1 MLIDNFQFSIFLRPL
16 LSFFA
21 AQEIPAAVVTF
32 VSLLIF
38 IQTGTSPALSTCYS
52 ALLALPWILKPWLKR
67 QLHNHY
73 SYSHLLAC
81 ELCLAATFLLLSA
94 IISPSS
100 PFRLHSSP
108 GIFRSSLFI
117 LHFILA
123 LLTAWHVV
131 LAEYYYHL
139 QARSAKLRRLYSTP
153 RLVVSQGVVVATY
166 GLLIILVGSLQVLSH
181 SIYVSWAAVFK
192 ILAGFMLLFFL
203 WHLLPLFIYGR
214 SWVMRRPASKAV
226 RSRKSGNHLNFYRV
240 PDRYL
245 NRSGNVSRRQMLLL
259 FLFLLP
265 QSLMFYA
272 RVLYLLA
279 PFGNGGLSRSI
290 QEVGYAHGV
299 VGALAFFL
307 GLVLSR
313 RMAKR
318 HPNLGLLVLL
328 SPFVYL
334 GMTIFPPQWLWQI
347 CVCTFVA
354 QFAFGYGL
362 HSMLTRLGFFPMSG
376 LRSPFVAT
384 AMLVPAALS
393 GLLLQSMDFQT
404 YFLVDVLTS
413 VIALLAFFS
422 PIRVASF

>member
-1 MLIDNFQFSIFLRPL
+1 MQEAIDLRPL

-38 IQTGTSPALSTCYS
+38 IQTGTSPALSTFYS

-73 SYSHLLAC
+73 AYSHLLVC
-81 ELCLAATFLLLSA
+81 ELCLAGSFIALSA
-94 IISPSS
+94 LVSPSS
-100 PFRLHSSP
+100 PFGLHSSP
-108 GIFRSSLFI
+108 RIFHSSLFI
-117 LHFILA
+117 LHFVLA
-123 LLTAWHVV
+123 VLTAWHVV

-139 QARSAKLRRLYSTP
+139 QVRSSKLRRLYSTP

-181 SIYVSWAAVFK
+181 SIYVSWASVFK
-192 ILAGFMLLFFL
+192 ILSGIMLLFFL
-203 WHLLPLFIYGR
+203 WHLVWGKPHH
-214 SWVMRRPASKAV
+214 V
-226 RSRKSGNHLNFYRV
+226 RHRV

-245 NRSGNVSRRQMLLL
+245 NRSGDVSRRQMLLL

-279 PFGNGGLSRSI
+279 PVGVGGLSRSI

-307 GLVLSR
+307 GLTVSR

-318 HPNLGLLVLL
+318 HPNFGLVVLL
-328 SPFVYL
+328 SPIVYL
-334 GMTIFPPQWLWQI
+334 SMTICPPQWLWQI
-347 CVCTFVA
+347 CTCTFVA

-362 HSMLTRLGFFPMSG
+362 HSILTRLGFFPMSG
-376 LRSPFVAT
+376 LRSPFVAA
-384 AMLVPAALS
+384 AMILPVAVS
-393 GLLLQSMDFQT
+393 GLLLQSLDFQT
-404 YFLVDVLTS
+404 YFFVDVFTS
-413 VIALLAFFS
+413 VVAFLVFFVV
-422 PIRVASF
+422 RNK

>member
-1 MLIDNFQFSIFLRPL
+1 MRPL

-38 IQTGTSPALSTCYS
+38 IQTGTSPALSTFYS

-73 SYSHLLAC
+73 AYSHLLAC
-81 ELCLAATFLLLSA
+81 EFCLAAVFLALA
-94 IISPSS
+94 VVISPNS
-100 PFRLHSSP
+100 PFGLHSSP
-108 GIFRSSLFI
+108 GLFQFSIFSLQ
-117 LHFILA
+117 LLLA

-139 QARSAKLRRLYSTP
+139 QARSSKLRRFYSTP

-181 SIYVSWAAVFK
+181 SIYVSWASVFK
-192 ILAGFMLLFFL
+192 ILAGIMLLFFL
-203 WHLLPLFIYGR
+203 WHLMWGKPHQ
-214 SWVMRRPASKAV
+214 V
-226 RSRKSGNHLNFYRV
+226 RHRV

-245 NRSGNVSRRQMLLL
+245 NRSGDVSRRQMLLL

-279 PFGNGGLSRSI
+279 PVGEGGLSRSI

-307 GLVLSR
+307 GLTLSR

-318 HPNLGLLVLL
+318 HPNIGLVVLL
-328 SPFVYL
+328 SPVVYL
-334 GMTIFPPQWLWQI
+334 VMTIYTQHWLWQI
-347 CVCTFVA
+347 CMCTFVA

-362 HSMLTRLGFFPMSG
+362 HSILTRLGFFPMSG
-376 LRSPFVAT
+376 LRSPFVAA
-384 AMLVPAALS
+384 AMILPVAIS
-393 GLLLQSMDFQT
+393 GLLLQYMEFQT
-404 YFLVDVLTS
+404 YFLVDTLTS
-413 VIALLAFFS
+413 IVALLFF
-422 PIRVASF
+422 I

>member
-1 MLIDNFQFSIFLRPL
+1 MRPL

-38 IQTGTSPALSTCYS
+38 IQTGTSPALSTFYS

-73 SYSHLLAC
+73 SYRHLLAS
-81 ELCLAATFLLLSA
+81 ELCLSVVFLAMSVLF
-94 IISPSS
+94 SPNS
-100 PFRLHSSP
+100 PLGLHSSP
-108 GIFRSSLFI
+108 SLFQFSI
-117 LHFILA
+117 FIFQFLLA

-139 QARSAKLRRLYSTP
+139 QARSSKLRRLYSTP
-153 RLVVSQGVVVATY
+153 RMVVSQAVVIATY

-181 SIYVSWAAVFK
+181 SILVSWAIVFK
-192 ILAGFMLLFFL
+192 ILSGILLLFFL
-203 WHLLPLFIYGR
+203 WHLLCGR
-214 SWVMRRPASKAV
+214 PQRVP
-226 RSRKSGNHLNFYRV
+226 FRV
-240 PDRYL
+240 PDQFL
-245 NRSGNVSRRQMLLL
+245 NRSGKVSGRQMLLL
-259 FLFLLP
+259 FLCLLP

-279 PFGNGGLSRSI
+279 PAGEGGLSRSI

-299 VGALAFFL
+299 VGALSFFL
-307 GLVLSR
+307 GLTISRLHAGRHASLSLVL
-313 RMAKR
+313 
-318 HPNLGLLVLL
+318 LL

-334 GMTIFPPQWLWQI
+334 GMTICPPQFLWQI

-376 LRSPFVAT
+376 LRSPFVAVV
-384 AMLVPAALS
+384 MILPAALS
-393 GLLLQSMDFQT
+393 GLLLQHMEFQT
-404 YFLVDVLTS
+404 YFLVDALTS
-413 VIALLAFFS
+413 VVALIGFFFS
-422 PIRVASF
+422 VKAYPLSSC